1 MMLLLLTACGDE
13 TNRYNFKGSS
23 DNWDMNYVV
32 NVTASDSQDKS
43 GTVIYT
49 GKGQAPET
57 VDYQI
62 TTSSS
67 GSEGTG
73 VVLENGKAGSIGKV
87 SCEGCSVIQKN
98 EEIQVE
104 ISWDGQ
110 TEEFVLT
117 RDN

>member
-1 MMLLLLTACGDE
+1 M
-13 TNRYNFKGSS
+13 
-23 DNWDMNYVV
+23 V
-32 NVTASDSQDKS
+32 NVTSSDSQDKS

-73 VVLENGKAGSIGKV
+73 VVLESDKAGSIGKV
-87 SCEGCSVIQKN
+87 SCEGCTVIQEDK
-98 EEIQVE
+98 EIQVE
-104 ISWDGQ
+104 ISWNGQ